1 MKMSFDDHMREKES
15 QIAHNKLYLKVIIKG
30 MPKLVN
36 PLKTLYVYTLT
47 TMTTTIDD
55 DILSHDVQDCS

>member
-1 MKMSFDDHMREKES
+1 
-15 QIAHNKLYLKVIIKG
+15 